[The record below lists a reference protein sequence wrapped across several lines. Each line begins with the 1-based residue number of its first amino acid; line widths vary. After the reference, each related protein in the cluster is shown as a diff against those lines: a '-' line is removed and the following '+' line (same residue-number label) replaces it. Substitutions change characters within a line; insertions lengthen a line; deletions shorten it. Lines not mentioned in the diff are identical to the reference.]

1 MIKPITEIVNNKVFN
16 DFLLVKLNAN
26 AVAATTN
33 MIQYWMI
40 VTVFPAQKE
49 PSAGGVND
57 KLHCNI
63 LTAYFWNG
71 KIAE

>member
-1 MIKPITEIVNNKVFN
+1 MTEIVNNKVFN

-33 MIQYWMI
+33 MIQYWII

-49 PSAGGVND
+49 PSALPGQQ
-57 KLHCNI
+57 C
-63 LTAYFWNG
+63 G
-71 KIAE
+71 KQKYSVRCKSYAKSYSKSL